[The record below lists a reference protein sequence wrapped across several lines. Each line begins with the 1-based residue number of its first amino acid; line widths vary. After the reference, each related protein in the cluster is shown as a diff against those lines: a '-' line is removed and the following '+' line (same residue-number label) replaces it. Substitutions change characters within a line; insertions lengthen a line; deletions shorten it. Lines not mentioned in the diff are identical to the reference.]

1 MYQQWRLVLSKEEVE
16 GEHLEEPKHHG
27 VEIVGVRVPINQ
39 GAVVEGEHQMMLSVH
54 QLQYLLEVVEAVV
67 EVMVEVMVVNGEKVV
82 KDVAAAVEEAVVEE
96 AAVEEAAVEEAAVEE
111 AAVEEVVVVVEKV
124 GACGNLLHY
133 KHESWKY
140 ER

>member
-27 VEIVGVRVPINQ
+27 VELVGVRVPINQ

-67 EVMVEVMVVNGEKVV
+67 IPLAMVIVIGFQVV
-82 KDVAAAVEEAVVEE
+82 
-96 AAVEEAAVEEAAVEE
+96 
-111 AAVEEVVVVVEKV
+111 
-124 GACGNLLHY
+124 LLHCKY
-133 KHESWKY
+133 KQVGKFSPWKTFAVMLTLAITKRLLTFY
-140 ER
+140 